1 MGIRKRPR
9 YSFSNKRGFE
19 MEFLGWW
26 IIAIAV
32 LIIML
37 IGFFIL
43 KGKGIGAI
51 EYVKNLFRFGR

>member
-1 MGIRKRPR
+1 
-9 YSFSNKRGFE
+9 